1 MAAGAVEPE
10 IKTELQGGLRVG
22 TCVRSSSGGA
32 HPRMVVDMSYAAGPV
47 EQRGNGAGARHL
59 ARLVLVAF
67 LFTFSASRTLV
78 LLIMTHRLPD
88 LYVHL
93 GGTHIHHLNEGIFLL
108 AGAGAY
114 LLFATPHGRR
124 RRIAALVYGI
134 GLALTFDEFGMWLY
148 LNDRYWQRASFD
160 AIIVIAGVLALALL
174 APRLRSL
181 RFSHWATAVLLA
193 ITLVLFGLLLRESLV
208 FANAR
213 LTPFLQR
220 LEEGEPR

>member
-1 MAAGAVEPE
+1 
-10 IKTELQGGLRVG
+10 
-22 TCVRSSSGGA
+22 
-32 HPRMVVDMSYAAGPV
+32 MVVNMSHPAKAVAAQGDGAGP
-47 EQRGNGAGARHL
+47 RPL
-59 ARLVLVAF
+59 ARVVLVAF
-67 LFTFSASRTLV
+67 LFTFAASRTLV

-108 AGAGAY
+108 AGVGAY
-114 LLFATPHGRR
+114 QLFASPEGRAR
-124 RRIAALVYGI
+124 RLVALLYGI

-160 AIIVIAGVLALALL
+160 AVIVITAVLALLLL

-181 RFSHWATAVLLA
+181 RSRHWATAALLA
-193 ITLVLFGLLLRESLV
+193 LTLLLFGLLLRESLA
-208 FANAR
+208 FANTR

-220 LEEGEPR
+220 LEERESR